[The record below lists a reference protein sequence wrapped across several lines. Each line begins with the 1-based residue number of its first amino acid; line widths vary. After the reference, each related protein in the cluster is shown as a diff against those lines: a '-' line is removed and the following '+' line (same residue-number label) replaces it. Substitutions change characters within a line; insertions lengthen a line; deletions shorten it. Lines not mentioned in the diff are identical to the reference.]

1 MIFFITGGTRGIGS
15 GIVRGVL
22 SAGHDVAFTYVARA
36 ELAAEQLAWARE
48 NAPGST
54 CRAYQLDISDPVAVE
69 RTVEEVLD
77 DFDTVDVVV
86 NSAAINRAGLTAS
99 MSDEDWHAVI
109 DTNLSGTFYVCR
121 EFLPTFLANRRGR
134 FIHLSSIAANGMTGA
149 PAYAASKAGLGGL
162 STTLAKEYGRKGI
175 TSNVLTLGLFD
186 TDMTRDQ
193 MPTGAREFWDQ
204 YCPTGRMGDMREVSG
219 MVLHLAS
226 DAGGFVN
233 GEAISLAGGLAWA
246 V

>member
-1 MIFFITGGTRGIGS
+1 M
-15 GIVRGVL
+15 L
-22 SAGHDVAFTYVARA
+22 AAGHDVAFTYVARA
-36 ELAAEQLAWARE
+36 DLAAEQLKWAQE
-48 NAPGST
+48 NTPENT
-54 CRAYQLDISDPVAVE
+54 CRAYRLDISDSGAVE
-69 RTVEEVLD
+69 STVGEVLD
-77 DFDTVDVVV
+77 DFDTVDAVV
-86 NSAAINRAGLTAS
+86 NSAAVNRAGLTAS
-99 MSDEDWHAVI
+99 MPDEDWRAVI
-109 DTNLSGTFYVCR
+109 DTNLSGAFYISR

-162 STTLAKEYGRKGI
+162 SMTLAKEYGRKGI

-193 MPTGAREFWDQ
+193 MPEGAREFWHQ
-204 YCPTGRMGDMREVSG
+204 YCPTGRMGDMHEISG

-233 GEAISLAGGLAWA
+233 GETISLAGGLTW
-246 V
+246 VV